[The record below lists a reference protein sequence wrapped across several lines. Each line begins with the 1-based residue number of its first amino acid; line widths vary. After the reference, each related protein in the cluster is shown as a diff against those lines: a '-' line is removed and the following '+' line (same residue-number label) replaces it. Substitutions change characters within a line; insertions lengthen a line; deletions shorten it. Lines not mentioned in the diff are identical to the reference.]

1 MDYKKYLPYWKA
13 ALVANKI
20 MSEGAFSPSEEEF
33 FALCTEHLQRLDPS
47 LQGVLAETA
56 GRDDFKKPLVEI
68 AGQLLE
74 CFAVISKDPEQEAR
88 FHEVLAELRQCAT
101 PDDYDEFKISLNI
114 FLNFYRKTLEEME
127 QDRLELRRFLE
138 DMGDSIQVLQG
149 TGKDFLELLEDFKL
163 KLESI
168 DSTQKMEVLLGLF
181 VAHCDRIKA
190 QGGELYEQ
198 LFRTHRRLVR
208 LRAQLEK
215 IQLKAGGP
223 PPKQLVESRVF
234 REKFRNILQ
243 NTRLQRENVT
253 LILCRI
259 QNLGELEERLGGE
272 MLLRILKH
280 VIASFCGLLRK
291 NDLITRLDRDVVAIL
306 LTNVPIAGARPLAER
321 LLATVQGLRF
331 RYQDQPYRVNGQFGI
346 AGCRMHDTIETI
358 IRKALLAIDMAPTQD
373 QSVVLT
379 EAEIPPDLLDTIYSI

>member
-1 MDYKKYLPYWKA
+1 
-13 ALVANKI
+13 
-20 MSEGAFSPSEEEF
+20 
-33 FALCTEHLQRLDPS
+33 
-47 LQGVLAETA
+47 
-56 GRDDFKKPLVEI
+56 
-68 AGQLLE
+68 
-74 CFAVISKDPEQEAR
+74 
-88 FHEVLAELRQCAT
+88 
-101 PDDYDEFKISLNI
+101 
-114 FLNFYRKTLEEME
+114 ME

-138 DMGDSIQVLQG
+138 DMGESIQVLQG

-181 VAHCDRIKA
+181 IAHCDQIKA

-198 LFRTHRRLVR
+198 LFKTHRRLVR
-208 LRAQLEK
+208 LRSQLEK

-223 PPKQLVESRVF
+223 PPKQLVDSRAF

-243 NTRLQRENVT
+243 NTRLQRENVS

-291 NDLITRLDRDVVAIL
+291 NDLITRLDRDVVAVL
-306 LTNVPIAGARPLAER
+306 LANVPLAGARTLAER
-321 LLATVQGLRF
+321 LLATVQSLRF
-331 RYQDQPYRVNGQFGI
+331 RYQDQPYRVAGQFGI
-346 AGCRMHDTIETI
+346 ASCKMHDTIETI
-358 IRKALLAIDMAPTQD
+358 IRKALLAIDMAPSPD
-373 QSVVLT
+373 QPVVVT
-379 EAEIPPDLLDTIYSI
+379 EAEIPPELLDTIYSI